1 LNIILMGPP
10 GAGKGTQA
18 GIITNQ
24 FSIPHISTGDMF
36 REAVARGSGLGL
48 EAQQYMNEG
57 KLVPDEITIGIIEER
72 ITKSDCEKGFLLD
85 GFPRTL
91 VQAEALDKAL
101 AELNKRVDAAI
112 NISVPNDVLIERL
125 SGRVSCSNCK
135 SLYNLNFNPPRVPDK
150 CDQCGGQ
157 LVQRTDDVG
166 EVVRKRLDV
175 YNSQTSPVLEYY
187 KKKGI
192 LYNLDGNR
200 STSAVFEDIK
210 QYLEN
215 L

>member
-1 LNIILMGPP
+1 MNIILMGPP

-36 REAVARGSGLGL
+36 REAVASGSGLGL

-57 KLVPDEITIGIIEER
+57 KLVPDGITIGIIEER
-72 ITKSDCEKGFLLD
+72 ITKPDCEKGFLLD

-101 AELNKRVDAAI
+101 IELNKKVDAAI
-112 NISVPNDVLIERL
+112 NISVPNDVLIKRL

-135 SLYNLNFNPPRVPDK
+135 SLYNLNSNPPRIPNK
-150 CDQCGGQ
+150 CDKCGGQ

-166 EVVRKRLDV
+166 EIVRKRLDV

-192 LYNLDGNR
+192 LYDLDGNR

>member
-1 LNIILMGPP
+1 MNIILMGPP

-36 REAVARGSGLGL
+36 REAVASGSGLGL

-57 KLVPDEITIGIIEER
+57 KLVPDGITIGIIEER
-72 ITKSDCEKGFLLD
+72 ITKPDCEKGFLLD

-101 AELNKRVDAAI
+101 IQLNKKVDAAI
-112 NISVPNDVLIERL
+112 NISVPNDVLIKRL

-135 SLYNLNFNPPRVPDK
+135 SLYNLNSNPPRVPNK
-150 CDQCGGQ
+150 CDKCGGQ

-192 LYNLDGNR
+192 LYDLDGNR